1 MPENNPKAHKNRNSF
16 PSSFVHHFNI
26 THDPNYRVQT
36 SGPPSHQDCRA
47 NPIFSIILKIRL
59 TNSMSK
65 TENSI
70 VGDAKIATQSIQ
82 DEIHKLKDTHQ

>member
-1 MPENNPKAHKNRNSF
+1 METEIPF
-16 PSSFVHHFNI
+16 LFF
-26 THDPNYRVQT
+26 
-36 SGPPSHQDCRA
+36 
-47 NPIFSIILKIRL
+47 
-59 TNSMSK
+59 SK